1 MIALPGPTAVIYN
14 GVVKKTKKQS
24 DYLDLYF
31 LPQLTIPK
39 LRLALLALFH
49 SKKKQC
55 LKTMNIK
62 TIVVRCH

>member
-1 MIALPGPTAVIYN
+1 MKEGLLYLGQTAVIYN
-14 GVVKKTKKQS
+14 GVVKTQS

-39 LRLALLALFH
+39 LLLALLGLFH

-55 LKTMNIK
+55 LKTMKIK
-62 TIVVRCH
+62 TIVVRGH